1 MFAVSALITH
11 PSLPRPHNACPELLS
26 QAKQRQQHPG
36 VDKAQSIGT
45 DASTP
50 SSSPAADRELEACS
64 DDSYPHLLPK
74 VQVPFTTKPGE
85 TPRRVQIQR

>member
-1 MFAVSALITH
+1 MLT
-11 PSLPRPHNACPELLS
+11 PRTPDLLS
-26 QAKQRQQHPG
+26 QAKQQQQKQPG

-45 DASTP
+45 DVGTS
-50 SSSPAADRELEACS
+50 SSSPAADQEVEASS

-74 VQVPFTTKPGE
+74 VQVPFSTKLGE